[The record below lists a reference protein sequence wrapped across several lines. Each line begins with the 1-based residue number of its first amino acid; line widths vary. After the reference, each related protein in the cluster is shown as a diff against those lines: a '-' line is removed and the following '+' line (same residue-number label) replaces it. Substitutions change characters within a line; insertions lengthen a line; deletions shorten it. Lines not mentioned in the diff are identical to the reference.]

1 MGSVYQGGFRQGLF
15 DGEGSLEQQGTR
27 YRGGFRKGL
36 YSGQGTLDGSDG
48 SRYQGSFRQGRLE
61 GEGSFSDSQGNQYAG
76 TFRDGQLNGKGRWSG
91 PDGDRYVGQ
100 FKDNQF
106 HGQGR
111 YESASGDVWI
121 GRFSEGA
128 LNGPGELLG
137 ADGSRYRG
145 GFQFWRFH
153 GQGLLEQLDGTR
165 YEGGFAAG
173 AYAGQ
178 GTLDR
183 ADGSREQGLWADGKR
198 IRDAAGKA
206 LPDTLEIGLL
216 AQGRLLDEELR
227 KIPASTPASELY
239 ALSLGGDGRQ
249 GVFLREADYAG
260 DLLGQRF
267 AARGVIRLVNHRDH
281 FGDRPLATRESLSRA
296 VRTLA
301 ERSGPEDLVF
311 IYLTSHGSSD
321 HQLALDMPGLNLGDL
336 PAAEL
341 AELLA
346 PLRQR
351 DKVLVVSACYSGGFI
366 PPLKDERTL
375 ILTAARAD
383 RVSFGCS
390 DDADFT
396 YFGRAL
402 LANALNR
409 TDDLSKAFE
418 LAKEEVRQREK
429 EEGFES
435 FGTASL
441 VTGTRARALADA
453 AGAASRARARVPGRK
468 NRRGRGGQ
476 IDTPRTT
483 LIGVEGW
490 RNTHALDAQAR
501 SARRRDRSYRRAPVG
516 SDIGASRPWPRSSPL
531 PARRWPS
538 IRGWTTRSARWP
550 SCCRNSTAAS
560 IPPSAASAPRSR
572 KPARRRPSARSIS
585 TCRWRWA
592 SARWRWAPGITWW
605 SAPWAA
611 DAKSSIFYNRVKG
624 ELEQALQEQGWP
636 QLTIARPSLLFG
648 PREEFPPGRDP
659 RCADRPHPSRQVPR
673 HRGLRPGPRALAPG
687 AGGRQGR
694 ALRRVRRT
702 AQAGEMSLGRVPP
715 YMPPLTPR
723 LRPMAVASENGSN
736 RGVQQRAARQVEPPD
751 GPAPPRRSVSIG
763 QQRAV
768 QAVPIQPGAGV
779 DHRAPLALAA
789 SRGAHGGATA
799 HLHRQDQQAAP
810 YSSLTRC
817 CSPPSAAAYPG
828 ESPGC

>member
-1 MGSVYQGGFRQGLF
+1 MLRPARSLSLCSALVILLAACGEGEPLLPADARLPDGARDRGELVDGRLEGQGRLDYDNGAWYAGRFEHGLLHGHGTWQGADGSRYSGGFAAGLFDGQGRLAMADGSVYQGGFRQGLF

-260 DLLGQRF
+260 DLLGPRF

-409 TDDLSKAFE
+409 PDDLSKAFE

-429 EEGFES
+429 EEGFE
-435 FGTASL
+435 ASEPQAWL
-441 VTGTRARALADA
+441 PERVLAHWRTLRGQQAERALASREGKTGEGA
-453 AGAASRARARVPGRK
+453 AGK
-468 NRRGRGGQ
+468 
-476 IDTPRTT
+476 
-483 LIGVEGW
+483 
-490 RNTHALDAQAR
+490 
-501 SARRRDRSYRRAPVG
+501 
-516 SDIGASRPWPRSSPL
+516 
-531 PARRWPS
+531 
-538 IRGWTTRSARWP
+538 
-550 SCCRNSTAAS
+550 
-560 IPPSAASAPRSR
+560 
-572 KPARRRPSARSIS
+572 
-585 TCRWRWA
+585 
-592 SARWRWAPGITWW
+592 
-605 SAPWAA
+605 
-611 DAKSSIFYNRVKG
+611 
-624 ELEQALQEQGWP
+624 
-636 QLTIARPSLLFG
+636 
-648 PREEFPPGRDP
+648 
-659 RCADRPHPSRQVPR
+659 
-673 HRGLRPGPRALAPG
+673 
-687 AGGRQGR
+687 
-694 ALRRVRRT
+694 
-702 AQAGEMSLGRVPP
+702 
-715 YMPPLTPR
+715 
-723 LRPMAVASENGSN
+723 
-736 RGVQQRAARQVEPPD
+736 
-751 GPAPPRRSVSIG
+751 
-763 QQRAV
+763 
-768 QAVPIQPGAGV
+768 
-779 DHRAPLALAA
+779 
-789 SRGAHGGATA
+789 
-799 HLHRQDQQAAP
+799 
-810 YSSLTRC
+810 
-817 CSPPSAAAYPG
+817 
-828 ESPGC
+828 

>member
-1 MGSVYQGGFRQGLF
+1 MLRPARSLSLCSALVILLAACGEGEPLLPADARLPDGARYRGELVDGRLEGQGRLDYDNGAWYAGRFEHGLLHGHGTWQGADGSRYSGGFAAGLFDGQGRLAMADGSVYQGGFRQGLF

-36 YSGQGTLDGSDG
+36 YSGQGTLDGS
-48 SRYQGSFRQGRLE
+48 
-61 GEGSFSDSQGNQYAG
+61 
-76 TFRDGQLNGKGRWSG
+76 
-91 PDGDRYVGQ
+91 
-100 FKDNQF
+100 
-106 HGQGR
+106 
-111 YESASGDVWI
+111 
-121 GRFSEGA
+121 
-128 LNGPGELLG
+128 
-137 ADGSRYRG
+137 DGSRYRG

-429 EEGFES
+429 EEGFE
-435 FGTASL
+435 ASEPQAWL
-441 VTGTRARALADA
+441 PERVLAHWRTLRGQQAERALAFREGKTGEGA
-453 AGAASRARARVPGRK
+453 AGK
-468 NRRGRGGQ
+468 
-476 IDTPRTT
+476 
-483 LIGVEGW
+483 
-490 RNTHALDAQAR
+490 
-501 SARRRDRSYRRAPVG
+501 
-516 SDIGASRPWPRSSPL
+516 
-531 PARRWPS
+531 
-538 IRGWTTRSARWP
+538 
-550 SCCRNSTAAS
+550 
-560 IPPSAASAPRSR
+560 
-572 KPARRRPSARSIS
+572 
-585 TCRWRWA
+585 
-592 SARWRWAPGITWW
+592 
-605 SAPWAA
+605 
-611 DAKSSIFYNRVKG
+611 
-624 ELEQALQEQGWP
+624 
-636 QLTIARPSLLFG
+636 
-648 PREEFPPGRDP
+648 
-659 RCADRPHPSRQVPR
+659 
-673 HRGLRPGPRALAPG
+673 
-687 AGGRQGR
+687 
-694 ALRRVRRT
+694 
-702 AQAGEMSLGRVPP
+702 
-715 YMPPLTPR
+715 
-723 LRPMAVASENGSN
+723 
-736 RGVQQRAARQVEPPD
+736 
-751 GPAPPRRSVSIG
+751 
-763 QQRAV
+763 
-768 QAVPIQPGAGV
+768 
-779 DHRAPLALAA
+779 
-789 SRGAHGGATA
+789 
-799 HLHRQDQQAAP
+799 
-810 YSSLTRC
+810 
-817 CSPPSAAAYPG
+817 
-828 ESPGC
+828 

>member
-1 MGSVYQGGFRQGLF
+1 MLRPARSLSLCSALVILLAACGEGEPLLPADARLPDGARYRGELVDGRLEGQGRLDYDNGAWYTGRFEHGLLHGHGTWQGADGSRYSGGFAAGLFDGQGRLAMADGSVYQGGFRQGLF

-36 YSGQGTLDGSDG
+36 YS
-48 SRYQGSFRQGRLE
+48 
-61 GEGSFSDSQGNQYAG
+61 
-76 TFRDGQLNGKGRWSG
+76 
-91 PDGDRYVGQ
+91 
-100 FKDNQF
+100 
-106 HGQGR
+106 
-111 YESASGDVWI
+111 
-121 GRFSEGA
+121 
-128 LNGPGELLG
+128 
-137 ADGSRYRG
+137 
-145 GFQFWRFH
+145 
-153 GQGLLEQLDGTR
+153 
-165 YEGGFAAG
+165 
-173 AYAGQ
+173 GQ

-429 EEGFES
+429 EEGFE
-435 FGTASL
+435 ASEPQAWL
-441 VTGTRARALADA
+441 PERVLAHWRTLRGQQAERALAFREGKTGEGA
-453 AGAASRARARVPGRK
+453 AGK
-468 NRRGRGGQ
+468 
-476 IDTPRTT
+476 
-483 LIGVEGW
+483 
-490 RNTHALDAQAR
+490 
-501 SARRRDRSYRRAPVG
+501 
-516 SDIGASRPWPRSSPL
+516 
-531 PARRWPS
+531 
-538 IRGWTTRSARWP
+538 
-550 SCCRNSTAAS
+550 
-560 IPPSAASAPRSR
+560 
-572 KPARRRPSARSIS
+572 
-585 TCRWRWA
+585 
-592 SARWRWAPGITWW
+592 
-605 SAPWAA
+605 
-611 DAKSSIFYNRVKG
+611 
-624 ELEQALQEQGWP
+624 
-636 QLTIARPSLLFG
+636 
-648 PREEFPPGRDP
+648 
-659 RCADRPHPSRQVPR
+659 
-673 HRGLRPGPRALAPG
+673 
-687 AGGRQGR
+687 
-694 ALRRVRRT
+694 
-702 AQAGEMSLGRVPP
+702 
-715 YMPPLTPR
+715 
-723 LRPMAVASENGSN
+723 
-736 RGVQQRAARQVEPPD
+736 
-751 GPAPPRRSVSIG
+751 
-763 QQRAV
+763 
-768 QAVPIQPGAGV
+768 
-779 DHRAPLALAA
+779 
-789 SRGAHGGATA
+789 
-799 HLHRQDQQAAP
+799 
-810 YSSLTRC
+810 
-817 CSPPSAAAYPG
+817 
-828 ESPGC
+828 

>member
-1 MGSVYQGGFRQGLF
+1 MATARRPVQGQPVP
-15 DGEGSLEQQGTR
+15 
-27 YRGGFRKGL
+27 
-36 YSGQGTLDGSDG
+36 
-48 SRYQGSFRQGRLE
+48 
-61 GEGSFSDSQGNQYAG
+61 
-76 TFRDGQLNGKGRWSG
+76 W
-91 PDGDRYVGQ
+91 PDA
-100 FKDNQF
+100 
-106 HGQGR
+106 
-111 YESASGDVWI
+111 ESASGDVD
-121 GRFSEGA
+121 RPLQRRRAERPRRA
-128 LNGPGELLG
+128 LG
-137 ADGSRYRG
+137 ADGRRYRG

-165 YEGGFAAG
+165 YEGGLLAP
-173 AYAGQ
+173 AGQ

-183 ADGSREQGLWADGKR
+183 AGGSREQGLWADGKR

-206 LPDTLEIGLL
+206 PPDTLEIGLL

-351 DKVLVVSACYSGGFI
+351 DKVLVVSACQRGFI

-429 EEGFES
+429 EEGFE
-435 FGTASL
+435 ASEPQACYRNACSR
-441 VTGTRARALADA
+441 TG
-453 AGAASRARARVPGRK
+453 GRC
-468 NRRGRGGQ
+468 GG
-476 IDTPRTT
+476 
-483 LIGVEGW
+483 
-490 RNTHALDAQAR
+490 
-501 SARRRDRSYRRAPVG
+501 S
-516 SDIGASRPWPRSSPL
+516 
-531 PARRWPS
+531 
-538 IRGWTTRSARWP
+538 
-550 SCCRNSTAAS
+550 
-560 IPPSAASAPRSR
+560 
-572 KPARRRPSARSIS
+572 KPSARSRPEGKPARARRANRYAAHYAHWCGRGETHMHS
-585 TCRWRWA
+585 TPKRVLLAGATGLTGEHLLDRILSEPTLAKVIAPARKALAEHPRLDNPVGPLAELLPQLNGSIDTAFCCLGTTIKEAGSEEAFRAVDFDLPLAVGKRA
-592 SARWRWAPGITWW
+592 LEMGARHYLVVSALG
-605 SAPWAA
+605 A

-648 PREEFPPGRDP
+648 PREEFRLAEILAAPIARILPGKYHGIEACDL
-659 RCADRPHPSRQVPR
+659 A
-673 HRGLRPGPRALAPG
+673 RALW
-687 AGGRQGR
+687 R
-694 ALRRVRRT
+694 
-702 AQAGEMSLGRVPP
+702 
-715 YMPPLTPR
+715 
-723 LRPMAVASENGSN
+723 
-736 RGVQQRAARQVEPPD
+736 
-751 GPAPPRRSVSIG
+751 
-763 QQRAV
+763 
-768 QAVPIQPGAGV
+768 
-779 DHRAPLALAA
+779 LALEEGKGV
-789 SRGAHGGATA
+789 RIV
-799 HLHRQDQQAAP
+799 
-810 YSSLTRC
+810 
-817 CSPPSAAAYPG
+817 
-828 ESPGC
+828 ESDELRKLGK

>member
-1 MGSVYQGGFRQGLF
+1 MLRPARSLSLCSALVILLAACGEGEPLLPADARLPDGARYRGELVDGRLEGQGRLDYDNGAWYAGRFEHGLLHGHGTWQGADGSRYSGGFAAGLF
-15 DGEGSLEQQGTR
+15 DG
-27 YRGGFRKGL
+27 
-36 YSGQGTLDGSDG
+36 
-48 SRYQGSFRQGRLE
+48 QGRLAMAD
-61 GEGSFSDSQGNQYAG
+61 GSFSDSQGNQYAG

-227 KIPASTPASELY
+227 KIPTSTPASELY

-429 EEGFES
+429 EEGFE
-435 FGTASL
+435 ASEPQAWL
-441 VTGTRARALADA
+441 PERVLAHWRTLRGQQAERALAFREGKTGEGA
-453 AGAASRARARVPGRK
+453 AGK
-468 NRRGRGGQ
+468 
-476 IDTPRTT
+476 
-483 LIGVEGW
+483 
-490 RNTHALDAQAR
+490 
-501 SARRRDRSYRRAPVG
+501 
-516 SDIGASRPWPRSSPL
+516 
-531 PARRWPS
+531 
-538 IRGWTTRSARWP
+538 
-550 SCCRNSTAAS
+550 
-560 IPPSAASAPRSR
+560 
-572 KPARRRPSARSIS
+572 
-585 TCRWRWA
+585 
-592 SARWRWAPGITWW
+592 
-605 SAPWAA
+605 
-611 DAKSSIFYNRVKG
+611 
-624 ELEQALQEQGWP
+624 
-636 QLTIARPSLLFG
+636 
-648 PREEFPPGRDP
+648 
-659 RCADRPHPSRQVPR
+659 
-673 HRGLRPGPRALAPG
+673 
-687 AGGRQGR
+687 
-694 ALRRVRRT
+694 
-702 AQAGEMSLGRVPP
+702 
-715 YMPPLTPR
+715 
-723 LRPMAVASENGSN
+723 
-736 RGVQQRAARQVEPPD
+736 
-751 GPAPPRRSVSIG
+751 
-763 QQRAV
+763 
-768 QAVPIQPGAGV
+768 
-779 DHRAPLALAA
+779 
-789 SRGAHGGATA
+789 
-799 HLHRQDQQAAP
+799 
-810 YSSLTRC
+810 
-817 CSPPSAAAYPG
+817 
-828 ESPGC
+828 

>member
-1 MGSVYQGGFRQGLF
+1 MLRPARSLSLCPALVILLAACGEGEPLLPADARLPDGARYRGELVDGRLEGQGRLDYDNGAWYAGRFEHGLLHGHGTWQGADGSRYSGGFAAGLFDGQGRLAMADGSVYQGGFRQGLF

-61 GEGSFSDSQGNQYAG
+61 GEGS
-76 TFRDGQLNGKGRWSG
+76 
-91 PDGDRYVGQ
+91 
-100 FKDNQF
+100 
-106 HGQGR
+106 
-111 YESASGDVWI
+111 
-121 GRFSEGA
+121 FSEGA

-429 EEGFES
+429 EEGFE
-435 FGTASL
+435 ASEPQAWL
-441 VTGTRARALADA
+441 PERVLAHWRTLRGQQAERALASREGKTGEGA
-453 AGAASRARARVPGRK
+453 AGK
-468 NRRGRGGQ
+468 
-476 IDTPRTT
+476 
-483 LIGVEGW
+483 
-490 RNTHALDAQAR
+490 
-501 SARRRDRSYRRAPVG
+501 
-516 SDIGASRPWPRSSPL
+516 
-531 PARRWPS
+531 
-538 IRGWTTRSARWP
+538 
-550 SCCRNSTAAS
+550 
-560 IPPSAASAPRSR
+560 
-572 KPARRRPSARSIS
+572 
-585 TCRWRWA
+585 
-592 SARWRWAPGITWW
+592 
-605 SAPWAA
+605 
-611 DAKSSIFYNRVKG
+611 
-624 ELEQALQEQGWP
+624 
-636 QLTIARPSLLFG
+636 
-648 PREEFPPGRDP
+648 
-659 RCADRPHPSRQVPR
+659 
-673 HRGLRPGPRALAPG
+673 
-687 AGGRQGR
+687 
-694 ALRRVRRT
+694 
-702 AQAGEMSLGRVPP
+702 
-715 YMPPLTPR
+715 
-723 LRPMAVASENGSN
+723 
-736 RGVQQRAARQVEPPD
+736 
-751 GPAPPRRSVSIG
+751 
-763 QQRAV
+763 
-768 QAVPIQPGAGV
+768 
-779 DHRAPLALAA
+779 
-789 SRGAHGGATA
+789 
-799 HLHRQDQQAAP
+799 
-810 YSSLTRC
+810 
-817 CSPPSAAAYPG
+817 
-828 ESPGC
+828 

>member
-1 MGSVYQGGFRQGLF
+1 WYAGRFEHGLLHGHGTWQGADGSRYSGGFAAGLFDGQGRLAMADGSVYQGGFRQGLF

-429 EEGFES
+429 EEGFE
-435 FGTASL
+435 ASEPQAWL
-441 VTGTRARALADA
+441 PERVLAHWRTLRGQQAERALASREGKTGEGA
-453 AGAASRARARVPGRK
+453 AGK
-468 NRRGRGGQ
+468 
-476 IDTPRTT
+476 
-483 LIGVEGW
+483 
-490 RNTHALDAQAR
+490 
-501 SARRRDRSYRRAPVG
+501 
-516 SDIGASRPWPRSSPL
+516 
-531 PARRWPS
+531 
-538 IRGWTTRSARWP
+538 
-550 SCCRNSTAAS
+550 
-560 IPPSAASAPRSR
+560 
-572 KPARRRPSARSIS
+572 
-585 TCRWRWA
+585 
-592 SARWRWAPGITWW
+592 
-605 SAPWAA
+605 
-611 DAKSSIFYNRVKG
+611 
-624 ELEQALQEQGWP
+624 
-636 QLTIARPSLLFG
+636 
-648 PREEFPPGRDP
+648 
-659 RCADRPHPSRQVPR
+659 
-673 HRGLRPGPRALAPG
+673 
-687 AGGRQGR
+687 
-694 ALRRVRRT
+694 
-702 AQAGEMSLGRVPP
+702 
-715 YMPPLTPR
+715 
-723 LRPMAVASENGSN
+723 
-736 RGVQQRAARQVEPPD
+736 
-751 GPAPPRRSVSIG
+751 
-763 QQRAV
+763 
-768 QAVPIQPGAGV
+768 
-779 DHRAPLALAA
+779 
-789 SRGAHGGATA
+789 
-799 HLHRQDQQAAP
+799 
-810 YSSLTRC
+810 
-817 CSPPSAAAYPG
+817 
-828 ESPGC
+828 

>member
-1 MGSVYQGGFRQGLF
+1 MLRPARSLSLCSALVILLAACGEGEPLLPADARLPDGARYRGELVDGRLEGQGRLDYDNGAWYAGRFEHGLLHGHGTWQGADGSRYSGGFAAGLFDGQGRLAMADGSVYQGGFR
-15 DGEGSLEQQGTR
+15 
-27 YRGGFRKGL
+27 
-36 YSGQGTLDGSDG
+36 
-48 SRYQGSFRQGRLE
+48 
-61 GEGSFSDSQGNQYAG
+61 
-76 TFRDGQLNGKGRWSG
+76 
-91 PDGDRYVGQ
+91 
-100 FKDNQF
+100 
-106 HGQGR
+106 
-111 YESASGDVWI
+111 
-121 GRFSEGA
+121 
-128 LNGPGELLG
+128 
-137 ADGSRYRG
+137 
-145 GFQFWRFH
+145 
-153 GQGLLEQLDGTR
+153 QGLLEQLDGTR

-429 EEGFES
+429 EEGFE
-435 FGTASL
+435 ASEPQAWL
-441 VTGTRARALADA
+441 PERVLAHWRTLRGQQAERALASREGKTGEGA
-453 AGAASRARARVPGRK
+453 AGK
-468 NRRGRGGQ
+468 
-476 IDTPRTT
+476 
-483 LIGVEGW
+483 
-490 RNTHALDAQAR
+490 
-501 SARRRDRSYRRAPVG
+501 
-516 SDIGASRPWPRSSPL
+516 
-531 PARRWPS
+531 
-538 IRGWTTRSARWP
+538 
-550 SCCRNSTAAS
+550 
-560 IPPSAASAPRSR
+560 
-572 KPARRRPSARSIS
+572 
-585 TCRWRWA
+585 
-592 SARWRWAPGITWW
+592 
-605 SAPWAA
+605 
-611 DAKSSIFYNRVKG
+611 
-624 ELEQALQEQGWP
+624 
-636 QLTIARPSLLFG
+636 
-648 PREEFPPGRDP
+648 
-659 RCADRPHPSRQVPR
+659 
-673 HRGLRPGPRALAPG
+673 
-687 AGGRQGR
+687 
-694 ALRRVRRT
+694 
-702 AQAGEMSLGRVPP
+702 
-715 YMPPLTPR
+715 
-723 LRPMAVASENGSN
+723 
-736 RGVQQRAARQVEPPD
+736 
-751 GPAPPRRSVSIG
+751 
-763 QQRAV
+763 
-768 QAVPIQPGAGV
+768 
-779 DHRAPLALAA
+779 
-789 SRGAHGGATA
+789 
-799 HLHRQDQQAAP
+799 
-810 YSSLTRC
+810 
-817 CSPPSAAAYPG
+817 
-828 ESPGC
+828 

>member
-1 MGSVYQGGFRQGLF
+1 MLRPARSLSLCSALVILLAACGEGEPLLPADARLPDGARYRGELVDGRLEGQGRLDYDNGAWYAGRFEHGLLHGHGTWQGADGSRYSGGFAAGLFDGQGRLAMADGSVYQGGFRQGLF
-15 DGEGSLEQQGTR
+15 DGEGSLEQQGT
-27 YRGGFRKGL
+27 
-36 YSGQGTLDGSDG
+36 
-48 SRYQGSFRQGRLE
+48 
-61 GEGSFSDSQGNQYAG
+61 
-76 TFRDGQLNGKGRWSG
+76 
-91 PDGDRYVGQ
+91 
-100 FKDNQF
+100 
-106 HGQGR
+106 
-111 YESASGDVWI
+111 
-121 GRFSEGA
+121 
-128 LNGPGELLG
+128 
-137 ADGSRYRG
+137 RYRG

-429 EEGFES
+429 EEGFE
-435 FGTASL
+435 ASEPQAWL
-441 VTGTRARALADA
+441 PERVLAHWRTLRGQQAERALASREGKTGEGA
-453 AGAASRARARVPGRK
+453 AGK
-468 NRRGRGGQ
+468 
-476 IDTPRTT
+476 
-483 LIGVEGW
+483 
-490 RNTHALDAQAR
+490 
-501 SARRRDRSYRRAPVG
+501 
-516 SDIGASRPWPRSSPL
+516 
-531 PARRWPS
+531 
-538 IRGWTTRSARWP
+538 
-550 SCCRNSTAAS
+550 
-560 IPPSAASAPRSR
+560 
-572 KPARRRPSARSIS
+572 
-585 TCRWRWA
+585 
-592 SARWRWAPGITWW
+592 
-605 SAPWAA
+605 
-611 DAKSSIFYNRVKG
+611 
-624 ELEQALQEQGWP
+624 
-636 QLTIARPSLLFG
+636 
-648 PREEFPPGRDP
+648 
-659 RCADRPHPSRQVPR
+659 
-673 HRGLRPGPRALAPG
+673 
-687 AGGRQGR
+687 
-694 ALRRVRRT
+694 
-702 AQAGEMSLGRVPP
+702 
-715 YMPPLTPR
+715 
-723 LRPMAVASENGSN
+723 
-736 RGVQQRAARQVEPPD
+736 
-751 GPAPPRRSVSIG
+751 
-763 QQRAV
+763 
-768 QAVPIQPGAGV
+768 
-779 DHRAPLALAA
+779 
-789 SRGAHGGATA
+789 
-799 HLHRQDQQAAP
+799 
-810 YSSLTRC
+810 
-817 CSPPSAAAYPG
+817 
-828 ESPGC
+828 

>member
-1 MGSVYQGGFRQGLF
+1 MLRPARSLSLCSALVILLAACGEGEPLLPADARLPDGARYRGELVDGRLEGQGRLDYDNGAWYAGRFEHGLLHGHGTWQGADGSRYSGGFAAGLFDGQGRLAMADGSVYQGGFRQGLF

-396 YFGRAL
+396 YFGRPL

-409 TDDLSKAFE
+409 TDELSKAFE

-429 EEGFES
+429 EEGFE
-435 FGTASL
+435 ASEPQAWL
-441 VTGTRARALADA
+441 PERVLAHWRTLRGQQAERALAFREGKTGEGA
-453 AGAASRARARVPGRK
+453 AGK
-468 NRRGRGGQ
+468 
-476 IDTPRTT
+476 
-483 LIGVEGW
+483 
-490 RNTHALDAQAR
+490 
-501 SARRRDRSYRRAPVG
+501 
-516 SDIGASRPWPRSSPL
+516 
-531 PARRWPS
+531 
-538 IRGWTTRSARWP
+538 
-550 SCCRNSTAAS
+550 
-560 IPPSAASAPRSR
+560 
-572 KPARRRPSARSIS
+572 
-585 TCRWRWA
+585 
-592 SARWRWAPGITWW
+592 
-605 SAPWAA
+605 
-611 DAKSSIFYNRVKG
+611 
-624 ELEQALQEQGWP
+624 
-636 QLTIARPSLLFG
+636 
-648 PREEFPPGRDP
+648 
-659 RCADRPHPSRQVPR
+659 
-673 HRGLRPGPRALAPG
+673 
-687 AGGRQGR
+687 
-694 ALRRVRRT
+694 
-702 AQAGEMSLGRVPP
+702 
-715 YMPPLTPR
+715 
-723 LRPMAVASENGSN
+723 
-736 RGVQQRAARQVEPPD
+736 
-751 GPAPPRRSVSIG
+751 
-763 QQRAV
+763 
-768 QAVPIQPGAGV
+768 
-779 DHRAPLALAA
+779 
-789 SRGAHGGATA
+789 
-799 HLHRQDQQAAP
+799 
-810 YSSLTRC
+810 
-817 CSPPSAAAYPG
+817 
-828 ESPGC
+828 

>member
-1 MGSVYQGGFRQGLF
+1 MLRPARSLSLCSALVILLAACGEGEPLLPADARLPDGARYRGELVDGRLEGQGRLDYDNGAWYAGRFEHGLLHGHGTWQGADGSRYSGGFAAGLFDGQGRLAMADGSVYQGGFRQGLF

-36 YSGQGTLDGSDG
+36 YSGQGTLDGS
-48 SRYQGSFRQGRLE
+48 
-61 GEGSFSDSQGNQYAG
+61 
-76 TFRDGQLNGKGRWSG
+76 
-91 PDGDRYVGQ
+91 
-100 FKDNQF
+100 
-106 HGQGR
+106 
-111 YESASGDVWI
+111 
-121 GRFSEGA
+121 
-128 LNGPGELLG
+128 
-137 ADGSRYRG
+137 DGSRYRG

-429 EEGFES
+429 EEGFE
-435 FGTASL
+435 ASEPQAWL
-441 VTGTRARALADA
+441 PERVLAHWRTLRGQQAERALASREGKTGEGA
-453 AGAASRARARVPGRK
+453 AGK
-468 NRRGRGGQ
+468 
-476 IDTPRTT
+476 
-483 LIGVEGW
+483 
-490 RNTHALDAQAR
+490 
-501 SARRRDRSYRRAPVG
+501 
-516 SDIGASRPWPRSSPL
+516 
-531 PARRWPS
+531 
-538 IRGWTTRSARWP
+538 
-550 SCCRNSTAAS
+550 
-560 IPPSAASAPRSR
+560 
-572 KPARRRPSARSIS
+572 
-585 TCRWRWA
+585 
-592 SARWRWAPGITWW
+592 
-605 SAPWAA
+605 
-611 DAKSSIFYNRVKG
+611 
-624 ELEQALQEQGWP
+624 
-636 QLTIARPSLLFG
+636 
-648 PREEFPPGRDP
+648 
-659 RCADRPHPSRQVPR
+659 
-673 HRGLRPGPRALAPG
+673 
-687 AGGRQGR
+687 
-694 ALRRVRRT
+694 
-702 AQAGEMSLGRVPP
+702 
-715 YMPPLTPR
+715 
-723 LRPMAVASENGSN
+723 
-736 RGVQQRAARQVEPPD
+736 
-751 GPAPPRRSVSIG
+751 
-763 QQRAV
+763 
-768 QAVPIQPGAGV
+768 
-779 DHRAPLALAA
+779 
-789 SRGAHGGATA
+789 
-799 HLHRQDQQAAP
+799 
-810 YSSLTRC
+810 
-817 CSPPSAAAYPG
+817 
-828 ESPGC
+828 

>member
-1 MGSVYQGGFRQGLF
+1 
-15 DGEGSLEQQGTR
+15 
-27 YRGGFRKGL
+27 
-36 YSGQGTLDGSDG
+36 
-48 SRYQGSFRQGRLE
+48 
-61 GEGSFSDSQGNQYAG
+61 
-76 TFRDGQLNGKGRWSG
+76 
-91 PDGDRYVGQ
+91 
-100 FKDNQF
+100 
-106 HGQGR
+106 
-111 YESASGDVWI
+111 
-121 GRFSEGA
+121 
-128 LNGPGELLG
+128 
-137 ADGSRYRG
+137 
-145 GFQFWRFH
+145 FH

-418 LAKEEVRQREK
+418 LAK
-429 EEGFES
+429 
-435 FGTASL
+435 
-441 VTGTRARALADA
+441 
-453 AGAASRARARVPGRK
+453 
-468 NRRGRGGQ
+468 
-476 IDTPRTT
+476 
-483 LIGVEGW
+483 
-490 RNTHALDAQAR
+490 
-501 SARRRDRSYRRAPVG
+501 
-516 SDIGASRPWPRSSPL
+516 
-531 PARRWPS
+531 
-538 IRGWTTRSARWP
+538 
-550 SCCRNSTAAS
+550 
-560 IPPSAASAPRSR
+560 
-572 KPARRRPSARSIS
+572 
-585 TCRWRWA
+585 
-592 SARWRWAPGITWW
+592 
-605 SAPWAA
+605 
-611 DAKSSIFYNRVKG
+611 
-624 ELEQALQEQGWP
+624 
-636 QLTIARPSLLFG
+636 
-648 PREEFPPGRDP
+648 
-659 RCADRPHPSRQVPR
+659 
-673 HRGLRPGPRALAPG
+673 
-687 AGGRQGR
+687 
-694 ALRRVRRT
+694 
-702 AQAGEMSLGRVPP
+702 
-715 YMPPLTPR
+715 
-723 LRPMAVASENGSN
+723 
-736 RGVQQRAARQVEPPD
+736 
-751 GPAPPRRSVSIG
+751 
-763 QQRAV
+763 
-768 QAVPIQPGAGV
+768 
-779 DHRAPLALAA
+779 
-789 SRGAHGGATA
+789 
-799 HLHRQDQQAAP
+799 
-810 YSSLTRC
+810 
-817 CSPPSAAAYPG
+817 
-828 ESPGC
+828 

>member
-1 MGSVYQGGFRQGLF
+1 MLRPARSLSLCSALVILLAARGEGEPLLPADARLPDGARYRGELVDGRLEGQGRLDYDNGAWYAGRFEHGLLHGHGTWQGADGSRYSGGFAAGLFDGQGRLAMADGSVYQGGFRQGLF

-351 DKVLVVSACYSGGFI
+351 DKVLVVSACYSGGLH
-366 PPLKDERTL
+366 PAAERRTYPDPDR
-375 ILTAARAD
+375 RAC
-383 RVSFGCS
+383 RPGLVRLFRRRRLHLFRPRLAGQCAEPHRRSVQSVRTGERGS
-390 DDADFT
+390 ASKGEG
-396 YFGRAL
+396 GRF
-402 LANALNR
+402 R
-409 TDDLSKAFE
+409 
-418 LAKEEVRQREK
+418 
-429 EEGFES
+429 S

-483 LIGVEGW
+483 LIGVEGEKH
-490 RNTHALDAQAR
+490 TC
-501 SARRRDRSYRRAPVG
+501 
-516 SDIGASRPWPRSSPL
+516 
-531 PARRWPS
+531 
-538 IRGWTTRSARWP
+538 T
-550 SCCRNSTAAS
+550 
-560 IPPSAASAPRSR
+560 
-572 KPARRRPSARSIS
+572 RRPSAFCSPARPVLPAS
-585 TCRWRWA
+585 TCW
-592 SARWRWAPGITWW
+592 
-605 SAPWAA
+605 
-611 DAKSSIFYNRVKG
+611 
-624 ELEQALQEQGWP
+624 
-636 QLTIARPSLLFG
+636 
-648 PREEFPPGRDP
+648 
-659 RCADRPHPSRQVPR
+659 
-673 HRGLRPGPRALAPG
+673 
-687 AGGRQGR
+687 
-694 ALRRVRRT
+694 
-702 AQAGEMSLGRVPP
+702 
-715 YMPPLTPR
+715 
-723 LRPMAVASENGSN
+723 
-736 RGVQQRAARQVEPPD
+736 
-751 GPAPPRRSVSIG
+751 IG
-763 QQRAV
+763 
-768 QAVPIQPGAGV
+768 
-779 DHRAPLALAA
+779 
-789 SRGAHGGATA
+789 
-799 HLHRQDQQAAP
+799 
-810 YSSLTRC
+810 Y
-817 CSPPSAAAYPG
+817 
-828 ESPGC
+828 